1 MSQKKRHLVTAALIY
16 ANGPI
21 HIGHLAGCYIPSDLY
36 VRFLRSKGEDVK
48 FISGTD
54 EHGVPITIKAR
65 DEKKSP
71 QEVVDYYYNLIDN
84 SFKEFGIS
92 FDIFSRTSKDIH
104 HKTSSDFFLNL
115 YEKGVFKE
123 ITSSQY
129 YDVKEKQFL
138 SDRYITGECPC
149 GENKNA
155 YGDQCEVCGKTLSPM
170 DLKNPKS
177 SLSGN
182 EPILKETKNWY
193 LPMDK
198 LQGNIEKYIETKKDW
213 KSNVIGQCKSW
224 LNDGLKPRAMT
235 RDLDWG
241 VSVPLKDAD
250 GKVSVSYTHLRAHET

>member
-92 FDIFSRTSKDIH
+92 FDIFSRTSKDKPSPSARSANPPKSAKERSLTMAGAFI
-104 HKTSSDFFLNL
+104 TLNFSIFSDFL
-115 YEKGVFKE
+115 
-123 ITSSQY
+123 
-129 YDVKEKQFL
+129 
-138 SDRYITGECPC
+138 
-149 GENKNA
+149 
-155 YGDQCEVCGKTLSPM
+155 
-170 DLKNPKS
+170 
-177 SLSGN
+177 
-182 EPILKETKNWY
+182 
-193 LPMDK
+193 
-198 LQGNIEKYIETKKDW
+198 LQ
-213 KSNVIGQCKSW
+213 
-224 LNDGLKPRAMT
+224 
-235 RDLDWG
+235 
-241 VSVPLKDAD
+241 
-250 GKVSVSYTHLRAHET
+250 